1 MNVKLWDKIREKM
14 QESPR
19 TRSVLLYISFVII
32 SAVFWSFLTF
42 NRDVQLDVEVPV
54 EMSLPKNVHLL
65 AKVPDTLTVTI
76 KDRGYRF
83 LTYLFQKTPKL
94 TLRFTDYSDGNSN
107 FKIDQSHLKK
117 ALARILHKNATIV
130 SVLPES
136 INIKF
141 TDLPGKK
148 VPVKTDILVEP
159 REDYTLYGALI
170 QSQDSVLV
178 FSDAKTLSE
187 INEVYTYHVEETD
200 LTDTLRRK
208 VTIAP
213 INGTVIEPR
222 AIDIVVPIEKLKSQT
237 RNVKIVV
244 RNAPPGVK
252 MLLFPSDV
260 EVTYRSPVSR
270 ITEDAGITAVV
281 DYNSVDNSTPG
292 NKVKVMIG
300 ETPASYQDVKLSHD
314 SVEYIIERH

>member
-1 MNVKLWDKIREKM
+1 MKLLDTIRERLR
-14 QESPR
+14 ESPR
-19 TRSVLLYISFVII
+19 TRSILLYLFFVVI
-32 SAVFWSFLTF
+32 SAIFWSFLTF
-42 NRDVQLDVEVPV
+42 NSDVQLELEVPI
-54 EMSLPKNVHLL
+54 EISKPNNVHLL
-65 AKVPDTLTVTI
+65 NKVPDTLTVTV

-83 LTYLFQKTPKL
+83 FSYLFHKSPKI
-94 TLRFTDYSDGNSN
+94 TLRSSDYSDGNSS

-117 ALARILHKNATIV
+117 ALASVLNKQATIV

-148 VPVKTDILVEP
+148 VPVKTDIVVEP
-159 REDYTLYGALI
+159 REDYTQYGALI

-187 INEVYTYHVEETD
+187 INEVYTYHVEELN
-200 LTDTLRRK
+200 LTDTLRRR

-213 INGTVIEPR
+213 INGAVVEPR
-222 AIDIVVPIEKLKSQT
+222 SIDIIVPIEKLKQQT
-237 RNVKIVV
+237 RSVKIAV
-244 RNAPPGVK
+244 RNAPAGVK

-260 EVTYRSPVSR
+260 EVKYLSPVSR

-281 DYNSVDNSTPG
+281 DYNSVDFNSPS

-300 ETPASYQDVKLSHD
+300 EVPAAYQDVRFSND
-314 SVEYIIERH
+314 SVEYIIEKH

>member
-1 MNVKLWDKIREKM
+1 MKLLDTIRE
-14 QESPR
+14 QLRESPR
-19 TRSVLLYISFVII
+19 TRSILLYLFFVVI
-32 SAVFWSFLTF
+32 SAIFWSFLTF
-42 NRDVQLDVEVPV
+42 NSDVQLELEVPI
-54 EMSLPKNVHLL
+54 EISKPNNVHLL
-65 AKVPDTLTVTI
+65 NKVPDTLTVTV

-83 LTYLFQKTPKL
+83 FSYLFHKSPKI
-94 TLRFTDYSDGNSN
+94 TLRLSDYSDGNSS

-117 ALARILHKNATIV
+117 ALASVLNKQATIV

-148 VPVKTDILVEP
+148 VPVKTDIVVEP
-159 REDYTLYGALI
+159 REDYTQYGALI

-187 INEVYTYHVEETD
+187 INEVYTYHVEELN
-200 LTDTLRRK
+200 LTDTLRRR

-213 INGTVIEPR
+213 INGAVVEPR
-222 AIDIVVPIEKLKSQT
+222 SIDIIVPIEKLKQQT
-237 RNVKIVV
+237 RSVKIAV
-244 RNAPPGVK
+244 RNAPAGVK

-260 EVTYRSPVSR
+260 EVKYLTPVSR

-281 DYNSVDNSTPG
+281 DYNSVDFNSPS

-300 ETPASYQDVKLSHD
+300 EVPAAYQDVRFSND
-314 SVEYIIERH
+314 SVEYIIEKH

>member
-1 MNVKLWDKIREKM
+1 MKLLDTIRERLR
-14 QESPR
+14 ESPR
-19 TRSVLLYISFVII
+19 TRSILLYLFFVVI
-32 SAVFWSFLTF
+32 SAIFWSFLTF
-42 NRDVQLDVEVPV
+42 NSDVQLELEVPI
-54 EMSLPKNVHLL
+54 EISKPNNVHLL
-65 AKVPDTLTVTI
+65 NKVPDTLTVTV

-83 LTYLFQKTPKL
+83 FSYLFHKSPKI
-94 TLRFTDYSDGNSN
+94 TLRSSDYSDGNSS

-117 ALARILHKNATIV
+117 ALASVLNKQATIV

-148 VPVKTDILVEP
+148 VPVKTDIVVEP
-159 REDYTLYGALI
+159 REDYTQYGALI

-187 INEVYTYHVEETD
+187 INEVYTYHVEELN
-200 LTDTLRRK
+200 LTDTLRRR

-213 INGTVIEPR
+213 INGAVVEPR
-222 AIDIVVPIEKLKSQT
+222 SIDIIVPIEKLKQQT
-237 RNVKIVV
+237 RSVKIAV
-244 RNAPPGVK
+244 RNAPAGVK

-260 EVTYRSPVSR
+260 EVKYLTPVSR

-281 DYNSVDNSTPG
+281 DYNSVDFNSPS

-300 ETPASYQDVKLSHD
+300 EVPAAYQDVRFSND
-314 SVEYIIERH
+314 SVEYIIEKH

>member
-1 MNVKLWDKIREKM
+1 V
-14 QESPR
+14 
-19 TRSVLLYISFVII
+19 VI
-32 SAVFWSFLTF
+32 SAIFWSFLTF
-42 NRDVQLDVEVPV
+42 NSDVQLELEVPI
-54 EMSLPKNVHLL
+54 EISKPNNVHLL
-65 AKVPDTLTVTI
+65 NKVPDTLTVTV

-83 LTYLFQKTPKL
+83 FSYLFHKSPKI
-94 TLRFTDYSDGNSN
+94 TLRLSDYSDGNSS

-117 ALARILHKNATIV
+117 ARASVLNKQATIV

-148 VPVKTDILVEP
+148 VPVKTDIVVEP
-159 REDYTLYGALI
+159 REDYTQYGALI

-187 INEVYTYHVEETD
+187 INEVYTYHVEELN
-200 LTDTLRRK
+200 LTDTLRRR

-213 INGTVIEPR
+213 INGAVVEPR
-222 AIDIVVPIEKLKSQT
+222 SIDIIVPIEKLKQQT
-237 RNVKIVV
+237 RSVKIAV
-244 RNAPPGVK
+244 RNAPAGVK

-260 EVTYRSPVSR
+260 EVKYLTPVSR

-281 DYNSVDNSTPG
+281 DYNSVDFNSPS

-300 ETPASYQDVKLSHD
+300 EVPAAYQDVRFSND
-314 SVEYIIERH
+314 SVEYIIEKH

>member
-1 MNVKLWDKIREKM
+1 MKLLDTIRERLR
-14 QESPR
+14 ESPR
-19 TRSVLLYISFVII
+19 TRSILLYLFFVVI
-32 SAVFWSFLTF
+32 SAIFWSFLTF
-42 NRDVQLDVEVPV
+42 NSDVQLELEVPI
-54 EMSLPKNVHLL
+54 EISKPNNVHLL
-65 AKVPDTLTVTI
+65 NKVPDTLTVTV

-83 LTYLFQKTPKL
+83 FSYLFHKSPKI
-94 TLRFTDYSDGNSN
+94 TLRLSDYSDGNSS

-117 ALARILHKNATIV
+117 ALASVLNKQATIV

-148 VPVKTDILVEP
+148 VPVKTDIVVEP
-159 REDYTLYGALI
+159 REDYTQYGALI

-187 INEVYTYHVEETD
+187 INEVYTYHVEELN
-200 LTDTLRRK
+200 LTDTLRRR

-213 INGTVIEPR
+213 INGAVVEPR
-222 AIDIVVPIEKLKSQT
+222 SIDIIVPIEKLKQQT
-237 RNVKIVV
+237 RSVKIAV
-244 RNAPPGVK
+244 RNAPAGVK

-260 EVTYRSPVSR
+260 EVKYLTPVSR

-281 DYNSVDNSTPG
+281 DYNSVDFNSPS

-300 ETPASYQDVKLSHD
+300 EVPAAYQDVRFSND
-314 SVEYIIERH
+314 SVEYIIEKY